1 MKYTLTFLGIL
12 MVALLHAQTIVPGWH
27 FGVKAD
33 INFSTINGKG
43 MASGYTIGGQG
54 GGYAE
59 YIINRDWSVQPEL
72 LFTQN
77 NTKIKQPDFSTYY
90 NTAGNPFAATDVKL
104 AYISVPVLLK
114 YNINPSFSILAGPQY
129 GMLLVDAESLL
140 RSGDGKAFKKSE
152 ISGNL
157 GAQFNVGKVALYGR
171 YNIGISNIQ
180 NIPNDDRYSWRSS
193 HLQLGIA
200 VKIQ

>member
-1 MKYTLTFLGIL
+1 MKYTLSFLGTLVI
-12 MVALLHAQTIVPGWH
+12 ALVHAQTVVPGWH

-33 INFSTINGKG
+33 VNFSTISGKG
-43 MASGYTIGGQG
+43 MASGYSVGGQA

-59 YIINRDWSVQPEL
+59 YVINKDWSIQPEI

-77 NTKIKQPDFSTYY
+77 NTKKGSDFMTYY
-90 NTAGNPFAATDVKL
+90 NTDGNPFAAADIKL

-114 YNINPSFSILAGPQY
+114 YNINKSFSLLAGPQY

-140 RSGDGKAFKKSE
+140 RSGDGKAYKKSE

-157 GAQFNVGKVALYGR
+157 GAQFNVGRVGLYGR
-171 YNIGISNIQ
+171 YNIGISDINNID
-180 NIPNDDRYSWRSS
+180 NRYAWRSS
-193 HLQLGIA
+193 HIQLGIA
-200 VKIQ
+200 VKVY